1 MSEAGAVEITGVTQ
15 RFGGL
20 TAVDAVDISVASG
33 VVHGIIGPNG
43 AGKTTLLNIISGLQ
57 RPTRGRVRIGR
68 YEITG
73 WPGHRLVSQARLVRT
88 FQTVRL
94 FGSMTVRENVEIAA
108 GTVHPAKHAR
118 TRAAEVLQEL
128 GLIEHAGQPATALS
142 YGRQRRVELAR
153 VMVADPAV
161 VLLDEPAAGLS
172 APERQD
178 LAQLLRGMRHKGI
191 TIVLVEHHMDL
202 VHAVCDTC
210 TVLDFGRVIS
220 RGTPAE
226 VTHDPKVLD
235 AYLGGRHRAPTD
247 ISVPAVDEQRG
258 RTTR

>member
-1 MSEAGAVEITGVTQ
+1 MSEAGAVEIVGVTQ

-20 TAVDAVDISVASG
+20 VAVDDVDISVPSG

-57 RPTRGRVRIGR
+57 RPTRGHVRIGPHQ
-68 YEITG
+68 ITG
-73 WPGHRLVSQARLVRT
+73 WPGHRLVSRARLVRT

-108 GTVHPAKHAR
+108 GTVHPAKQAHG
-118 TRAAEVLQEL
+118 RAEKVLEDL
-128 GLIEHAGQPATALS
+128 GLTEHAAHPATALS
-142 YGRQRRVELAR
+142 YGLQRRVELAR

-172 APERQD
+172 PPERQD
-178 LAQLLRGMRHKGI
+178 LAQLLRAMRGKGI

-220 RGTPAE
+220 RGSPAE
-226 VTHDPKVLD
+226 VTHDPKVLE
-235 AYLGGRHRAPTD
+235 AYLGGRHRTTTD
-247 ISVPAVDEQRG
+247 PSVSAIDEQ
-258 RTTR
+258 